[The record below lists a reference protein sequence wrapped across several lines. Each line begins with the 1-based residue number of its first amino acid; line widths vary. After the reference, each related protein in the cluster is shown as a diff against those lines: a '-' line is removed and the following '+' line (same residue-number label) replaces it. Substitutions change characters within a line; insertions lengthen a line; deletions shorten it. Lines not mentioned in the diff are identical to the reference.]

1 MNKFVESNIITLK
14 KLKRTSITNST
25 TQANKKRLDDII
37 KLYTERKISNV
48 ATAENL
54 IKGLT
59 SSNKKVYDK
68 AFQKFKDNIK
78 KFKDAK
84 PLKERMQEA
93 RTRNANK
100 EKTYFISFQLYIYYK
115 GNLKESNI
123 KQKPSFIHQGV
134 YYFIKSFQLQ
144 TATVDLPNTFI
155 ASGNKRIDVRDT
167 LKRENI
173 NRRIFRWLNVEDFE
187 DGRKEN
193 PEFKNVIEVLKKD
206 PEHEGYL
213 NFILTHYD
221 SLGCVKLQSVEV
233 LDKNGKK
240 YNIMD
245 ENLTDISYTSI
256 YNRYVHTP
264 IKMEATTIKN
274 AIVKGNHITNACW
287 ENALCEF
294 YGDTLMS
301 ERTRKRLTV
310 DSIMEITG
318 RKDFYENGLS
328 LNDMDKV
335 FKQYNIP
342 ARIFSFFN
350 KLIYQYTPPKQN
362 WHIKPFYA
370 MVKNNHIYVLNHD
383 LKSIQQK
390 QDVHKIPTVQAT
402 TDYYINDK
410 DNPAEFKMI
419 ENIDDILK
427 LHNKDEKEMHLVSRK
442 NNLNEIFF
450 DLMKQGY
457 EPRIKFQAG
466 CISDIR
472 LKFDKTIYNIKTQN
486 LRKDV
491 LDGCIAVNTEN
502 TYNNMN
508 KAMFKF
514 HKGLIIPTHKSFY
527 NDIDVKILQEAKTVV
542 ATGLCGKIT
551 SSERKKLVELDRS
564 KAFTSALLE
573 INEIPVFTQ
582 FDVWTKYDR
591 KIHDISKMNKLTLYY
606 VRNWYKE
613 ENQILFN
620 KDYCL
625 IYGMFLQQ
633 LDLYKIS
640 ILYFKEPSKTYEVN
654 YSKLVNELWK
664 DKISDDVD
672 EDKMIKK
679 TIANVNIG
687 LLEKLGSTDIKSIPF
702 KTLKEALHNQEELG
716 GRLYKFEKET
726 VESMEVEDIDE
737 EGNIN
742 YTTTSDTK
750 TQGDVEASVY
760 ILNLKDKAQL
770 KNGFVYIKE
779 LLLQYHNF
787 RMYSDYK
794 ALTKTSYPKRRELVE
809 ECKEKGIR
817 MTMEVLHQMQN
828 ERIGVKIYSV
838 KNDAFTICKDD
849 LEKAKARIE
858 FNDKIGS
865 WRVSKNSDDLILP
878 TNDYEIVKN
887 EKIEIPTYS
896 NNTIGIKNEYD
907 TNSIIEEIKEAKHV
921 LIKAKY
927 PGSGKSYIAE
937 KMQEAGYKVLFV
949 APTNKLVQ
957 KYGDNAITTNIF
969 FGISFGDAK
978 LKPIDHSEYEVIV
991 FDEIYFNGI
1000 SVLNRIREFKDKHPN
1015 KIIIATGDAKQ
1026 MKPIVD
1032 LTNTKGHEEYA
1043 DSCMNVMFQHCI
1055 NLQECKR
1062 LTTQED
1068 KEKLKNIY
1076 DDVFINKLSVS
1087 KIANK
1092 YFSFTD
1098 DLTAS
1103 ENNIA
1108 YLNDTCKNVSRRIRA
1123 LQNRKGEYE
1132 VGEYAICKEYIKL
1145 KGVKFQVNFKYEV
1158 KKLSNEIVVLEN
1170 VVTKHS
1176 QTLPLNLLRKHF
1188 IFAYCYTAHSVQGSS
1203 IDGSITIFDYKHWL
1217 VDREWLWTC
1226 LTRSRDLNK
1235 VKFFR
1240 YNDDKDDEFNKQNIE
1255 SYFER
1260 KCEAYKVQDRLAKR
1274 PIDHKNYIDSNWLL
1288 DRVKSSCMNCGINFS
1303 LQIER
1308 GLIFSNLTAQR
1319 LQNKICHTKENCI
1332 AYCKMCNC
1340 SASDKEKW

>member
-14 KLKRTSITNST
+14 KLKRKSITNST
-25 TQANKKRLDDII
+25 TQANKKRIDDII

-68 AFQKFKDNIK
+68 AFQKYKDNIK
-78 KFKDAK
+78 KFKEAK

-155 ASGNKRIDVRDT
+155 ASGNIRIDVRDT
-167 LKRENI
+167 LKKENI
-173 NRRIFRWLNVEDFE
+173 NRRIFRWINVEDFE

-233 LDKNGKK
+233 LEKNGKK

-318 RKDFYENGLS
+318 RKDFYENGVS

-350 KLIYQYTPPKQN
+350 KLIYQYTPPRQN
-362 WHIKPFYA
+362 WHIKPFDA

-390 QDVHKIPTVQAT
+390 QDVHRIPTVQAT

-410 DNPAEFKMI
+410 DTPAEFKMI

-427 LHNKDEKEMHLVSRK
+427 LHNKDEKEMHLVCRK

-486 LRKDV
+486 LRTDV

-502 TYNNMN
+502 TFNNMN
-508 KAMFKF
+508 KAMFQF
-514 HKGLIIPTHKSFY
+514 HKGLINPTHKSFY

-551 SSERKKLVELDRS
+551 SNERKKLVELDRS

-625 IYGMFLQQ
+625 IFGIFLQL
-633 LDLYKIS
+633 LDLDKIS
-640 ILYFKEPSKTYEVN
+640 ILYFKEPSKTYKVN
-654 YSKLVNELWK
+654 FSILVNELWK
-664 DKISDDVD
+664 EKISDDED

-702 KTLKEALHNQEELG
+702 KTLKEALHNQEQFG

-737 EGNIN
+737 EGNIT

-750 TQGDVEASVY
+750 TQGDTEASVY

-794 ALTKTSYPKRRELVE
+794 ALTKTSYPKTRDLIE
-809 ECKEKGIR
+809 ECKERGIR
-817 MTMEVLHQMQN
+817 LSMEVLHQMQN

-858 FNDKIGS
+858 FNEKIGS
-865 WRVSKNSDDLILP
+865 WRVSKNSSDLILP
-878 TNDYEIVKN
+878 SNDYEIVKN

-896 NNTIGIKNEYD
+896 NNTIDIKDEYD
-907 TNSIIEEIKEAKHV
+907 TNSIIEEIKTHNPLMIRGEV
-921 LIKAKY
+921 
-927 PGSGKSYIAE
+927 PGTGKSYICQ
-937 KMQEAGYKVLFV
+937 KMVEHKYKVLFCC
-949 APTNKLVQ
+949 PTNRLLQ
-957 KYGDNAITTNIF
+957 EFEGDAITINKF
-969 FGISFGDAK
+969 FGINFGDVK
-978 LKPIDHSEYEVIV
+978 LEKFDFSGYDVIV
-991 FDEIYFNGI
+991 FDEIYFSDAGTYW
-1000 SVLNRIREFKDKHPN
+1000 RIKRFVEEN
-1015 KIIIATGDAKQ
+1015 KNKVIIIGTGDTKQ
-1026 MKPIVD
+1026 LKSVQE
-1032 LTNTKGHEEYA
+1032 LTNTQDYEKYVDKIVDNIFEHNI
-1043 DSCMNVMFQHCI
+1043 M
-1055 NLQECKR
+1055 LKECKR
-1062 LTTQED
+1062 LHTQED
-1068 KEKLKNIY
+1068 KDKLMNIKK
-1076 DDVFINKLSVS
+1076 DIFVNKISTKKL
-1087 KIANK
+1087 IEK
-1092 YFSFTD
+1092 YFRYTND
-1098 DLTAS
+1098 IAS
-1103 ENNIA
+1103 SKFNIA
-1108 YLNDTCKNVSRRIRA
+1108 FLNNTCRNVSNEIRK
-1123 LQNRKGEYE
+1123 LENRTEEYE
-1132 VGEYAICKEYIKL
+1132 CGETLICREYTKIK
-1145 KGVKFQVNFKYEV
+1145 GRVFNVNFKYDIV
-1158 KKLSNEIVVLEN
+1158 KKEN
-1170 VVTKHS
+1170 DILLLKNVKTK
-1176 QTLPLNLLRKHF
+1176 QIQPLHIDKVRKNF
-1188 IFAYCYTAHSVQGSS
+1188 IFAWCSTCHSAQGCSVNEE
-1203 IDGSITIFDYKHWL
+1203 ITIFDYNHFL
-1217 VDREWLWTC
+1217 VRNYPEWVWTA
-1226 LTRSRDLNK
+1226 LSRARDLNK
-1235 VKFFR
+1235 VKFFK
-1240 YNDDKDDEFNKQNIE
+1240 YNNDKDDEFNKQNII

-1260 KCEAYKVQDRLAKR
+1260 KIEAYKSQDRAGKR
-1274 PIDHKNYIDSNWLL
+1274 HIPKNGYVNAEWFL
-1288 DRVKSSCMNCGINFS
+1288 DNIKNQCNFCGCGFHLDIKNGNI
-1303 LQIER
+1303 L
-1308 GLIFSNLTAQR
+1308 SNLSCQR
-1319 LQNKICHTKENCI
+1319 KDNSLTHTLDNVI
-1332 AYCKMCNC
+1332 PYCVRCNC
-1340 SASDKEKW
+1340 SCK